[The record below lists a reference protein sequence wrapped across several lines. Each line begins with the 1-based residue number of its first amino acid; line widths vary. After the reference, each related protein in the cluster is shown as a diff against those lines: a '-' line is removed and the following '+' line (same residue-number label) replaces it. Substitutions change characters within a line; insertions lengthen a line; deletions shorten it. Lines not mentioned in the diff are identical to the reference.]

1 MSRLRLRQGA
11 ALLRDWVR
19 PGRAIAQWT
28 HFVTSTCNARC
39 KHCFYPINQRKNEL
53 TLDEITRLVKTMPPI
68 RLLLISGGEPFL
80 RRDLP
85 EVMRAYFENCG
96 FLSASIPTNGFNAK
110 LIAQS
115 VERICSISP
124 DLHLG
129 VAVSI
134 DGFAEFHDTMRAVP
148 GIYGKALETL
158 EAVVELSRRFPN
170 LTASVN
176 TVFMRDNQREV
187 EAFCDFIHERYCPTY
202 HALVL
207 IRGDAY
213 DPKLKEDLDVDLYAR
228 ISEKLDQRYPPS
240 EMRSGWRGV
249 RARARQEI
257 NRRRYEYI
265 ARQAKGEPFE
275 TFCIAGEREY
285 VMTETGD
292 IYGCELISHKLGNV
306 REANYDLS
314 GIRKGEEAAR
324 FVHEKHERLCR
335 CTHECNT
342 RTLILFNRKNALPVL
357 GAMLGV
363 RKQK

>member
-1 MSRLRLRQGA
+1 MSSLRIRQGA
-11 ALLRDWVR
+11 ALLRDWVM
-19 PGRAIAQWT
+19 PGSAIAQWT

-53 TLDEITRLVKTMPPI
+53 ALDEITRLTKTMPPI

-85 EVMRAYFENCG
+85 DVMRVYFENCG
-96 FLSASIPTNGFNAK
+96 FLSASIPTNGFNAR

-115 VERICSISP
+115 VEKICSISP
-124 DLHLG
+124 NLQLG

-134 DGFAEFHDTMRAVP
+134 DGFTEFHDTMRAVP

-158 EAVVELSRRFPN
+158 EAMIELSHRFPN

-176 TVFMRDNQREV
+176 TVFMRDNQKEV
-187 EAFCDFIHERYCPTY
+187 EAFCDFIHERYRPTY

-213 DPKLKEDLDVDLYAR
+213 DPKLKENLDVDLYVR
-228 ISEKLDQRYPPS
+228 ISEKLDERYPPS
-240 EMRSGWRGV
+240 EMRSGWRG
-249 RARARQEI
+249 RRTRARQEV

-265 ARQAKGEPFE
+265 GRQAKGGSFE

-306 REANYDLS
+306 REANYDR
-314 GIRKGEEAAR
+314 GVIRKGEEATR
-324 FVHEKHERLCR
+324 FVREKHERLCR

-342 RTLILFNRKNALPVL
+342 RTLILFDRKNALPVL

-363 RKQK
+363 TKQK